1 MLLIIFIRGFIR
13 KFFAPPKDIYWQL
26 KPNSKSSLL
35 AGKHLDLYLTWSF
48 CVKTRF
54 VYFFWPCFDPVPH
67 TAYSVV
73 FFAKSY
79 PNIWGINLIIINN
92 WFQIC
97 TYNFDFK
104 HFDHLQ
110 MVRDE
115 VTKFPQKDRDKCAK
129 SFCDKSCNKKEA
141 FPPKKGTRPL
151 CPLFSSCLEPGAI
164 PAFIL
169 SANWVSCW
177 FSEVFVCRQPEKW
190 PKWNNSFKRKGL

>member
-92 WFQIC
+92 WFIGV
-97 TYNFDFK
+97 NDFK
-104 HFDHLQ
+104 YVLIILISSILITF
-110 MVRDE
+110 RWCG
-115 VTKFPQKDRDKCAK
+115 TKFPQKDRDKCAK
-129 SFCDKSCNKKEA
+129 SFCDKSCNKK
-141 FPPKKGTRPL
+141 GS
-151 CPLFSSCLEPGAI
+151 FSQK
-164 PAFIL
+164 
-169 SANWVSCW
+169 N
-177 FSEVFVCRQPEKW
+177 
-190 PKWNNSFKRKGL
+190 GLYAPC